1 MTAWSTSAPPS
12 RISLAPRVRRAALL
26 LGVLPTSAAILV
38 ITLGP
43 SWLVADGLALVMT
56 VLERSGSSLDVDRVE
71 SLANTAM
78 FVPLGASLGLAVRPR
93 AWPLVA
99 LAGAALS
106 AAVELAQTRLP
117 GRVPDVHDLAANAG
131 GGLIGLGIAVVLV
144 ALAHLVVLVRG
155 PRRGG
160 AHPLRVLGVLVLVAA
175 LAGAALVALHGPSAG
190 GGAVGAPPA
199 IVPTDPRSL
208 TRADGYLPDGA
219 GLSPFADD
227 EPAIARLR
235 PSLRRAVQ
243 QAARDAEAEGVEL
256 VVTTGWRSAAYQQRL
271 LDEAIVQ
278 YGSRDEALRWVSTP
292 QTSEH
297 VKGAAVD
304 IGPTDADDWLL
315 RNGARYGLCRIYANE
330 IWHFELATT
339 PGGECPAEIRDAS
352 AR

>member
-1 MTAWSTSAPPS
+1 MTAYALPP
-12 RISLAPRVRRAALL
+12 RPSLAPMVRRAALL

-43 SWLVADGLALVMT
+43 SWLVADGLASVMDVVDRT
-56 VLERSGSSLDVDRVE
+56 GWGLDVDRVE

-117 GRVPDVHDLAANAG
+117 GRVPDVHDLIANAG
-131 GGLIGLGIAVVLV
+131 GGLIGLAIAIVLV
-144 ALAHLVVLVRG
+144 AAGHLVALLRR
-155 PRRGG
+155 PRRSG
-160 AHPLRVLGVLVLVAA
+160 ARPLRVLGVVVLVGA
-175 LAGAALVALHGPSAG
+175 LALAAFLALRSTAGGAAPAGPAH
-190 GGAVGAPPA
+190 PH
-199 IVPTDPRSL
+199 SL
-208 TRADGYLPDGA
+208 TRADGYLPDG
-219 GLSPFADD
+219 GVSPFADD

-235 PSLRRAVQ
+235 PGLRHAVQ
-243 QAARDAEAEGVEL
+243 RAARDAEAEGVDV

-271 LDEAIVQ
+271 LDDAIAQ
-278 YGSRDEALRWVSTP
+278 YGSREAALRWVSTP

-297 VKGAAVD
+297 VRGAAVD
-304 IGPTDADDWLL
+304 IGATDADDWFL
-315 RNGARYGLCRIYANE
+315 RNGSRYGLCRTYANE

-339 PGGECPAEIRDAS
+339 PGGTCPAEIRDAS